1 MWISLYQHIL
11 QKKINT
17 IATYNLVVTRL
28 LIHEHVILYMHENK
42 ITLSLSKGPFLDYV
56 CQESHPQPPP
66 VPRRMHGPE
75 VTAPPPARVT
85 RVPISAGSRA
95 DR

>member
-1 MWISLYQHIL
+1 LRR
-11 QKKINT
+11 KINVL
-17 IATYNLVVTRL
+17 ATTNLVVTRL

-75 VTAPPPARVT
+75 VTAAPPARVT